1 MKTALLA
8 TLLTSTSAMAH
19 DAPTGWQYGYE
30 CCSSI
35 DCRQIPE
42 DWVKETPAG
51 YVMKTGEVLE
61 YTDKRVKSSP
71 DGLTHWCT
79 IAGRDDGRTLCL
91 YRGAKAY

>member
-1 MKTALLA
+1 MKTIILAL
-8 TLLTSTSAMAH
+8 LLTSTSAMAH

-71 DGLTHWCT
+71 DGMTHWCT